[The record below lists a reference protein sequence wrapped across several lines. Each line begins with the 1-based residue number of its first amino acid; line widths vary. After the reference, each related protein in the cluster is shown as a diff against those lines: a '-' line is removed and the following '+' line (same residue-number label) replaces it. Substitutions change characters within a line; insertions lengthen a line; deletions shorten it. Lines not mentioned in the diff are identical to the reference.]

1 MVPVSST
8 PIWCGVLVSDAELAP
23 RLNAHGSSRE
33 KDIPRLALRGIRNYC
48 GFGHPWGASKNEV
61 LHINDFD
68 TPTTRCP
75 VVDRPSPPQ
84 PNQPQLDL
92 IDQET
97 DCGEPAGND
106 RGVRTSTVKA
116 RWAAQP
122 RRGATG
128 CSGVERQAGVS
139 DHSDVGRPASGCPSH
154 SPKTCPSDKSALNR

>member
-33 KDIPRLALRGIRNYC
+33 RDIPRLALRGIRNYC

-97 DCGEPAGND
+97 DCGEPAGNTAARILCD
-106 RGVRTSTVKA
+106 EVCNRSDEGKPPLEPSERT
-116 RWAAQP
+116 
-122 RRGATG
+122 
-128 CSGVERQAGVS
+128 ERIL
-139 DHSDVGRPASGCPSH
+139 ASRDWL
-154 SPKTCPSDKSALNR
+154 SPMKSAS